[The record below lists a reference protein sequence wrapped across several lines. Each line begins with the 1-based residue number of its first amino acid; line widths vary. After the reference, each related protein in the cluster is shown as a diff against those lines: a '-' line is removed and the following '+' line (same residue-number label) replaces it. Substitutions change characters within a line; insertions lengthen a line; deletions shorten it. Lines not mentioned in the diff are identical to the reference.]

1 MLVSVLLM
9 RLLRLTGYR
18 LVVMTI
24 DVYHLC
30 EGAVSAPHRCSYDY
44 SLREQFV
51 TENRAALQGMGRV
64 RVCGFLQS
72 SCLGASQ
79 RFPLSFGVPKVRAL
93 IVCCFV
99 DDYW

>member
-1 MLVSVLLM
+1 MLVSVLWM

-24 DVYHLC
+24 DEHHLC
-30 EGAVSAPHRCSYDY
+30 EGAVPALRRCSYYY
-44 SLREQFV
+44 SPREQFV
-51 TENRAALQGMGRV
+51 TENRAALQGMEKV
-64 RVCGFLQS
+64 RVCGFHQS
-72 SCLGASQ
+72 SCLGVSQ
-79 RFPLSFGVPKVRAL
+79 RSPLSFGVPKVRAL